1 MRSLNKKKF
10 EEQGYAIV
18 KNVLN
23 FDNDL
28 KPILND
34 MEYVMDRLIHKFSP
48 KHKILKALKLKFEKK
63 YQFVSSLNIFDLD
76 QYFNTRLPRD
86 HVKKDSDYFATHSLW
101 NLIKHKKILSVVEK
115 SLVQKFFPTPFKIQE
130 LSNQKKHYLKN
141 QFLMV

>member
-48 KHKILKALKLKFEKK
+48 KPKISKALKFKFEKK
-63 YQFVSSLNIFDLD
+63 YQFVSSPVSYTHL
-76 QYFNTRLPRD
+76 TLP
-86 HVKKDSDYFATHSLW
+86 T
-101 NLIKHKKILSVVEK
+101 ILRV
-115 SLVQKFFPTPFKIQE
+115 
-130 LSNQKKHYLKN
+130 
-141 QFLMV
+141 

>member
-1 MRSLNKKKF
+1 MKLLTKKKF

-48 KHKILKALKLKFEKK
+48 KKKISKALEFKFEKK
-63 YQFVSSLNIFDLD
+63 YKFVFSQQL
-76 QYFNTRLPRD
+76 
-86 HVKKDSDYFATHSLW
+86 
-101 NLIKHKKILSVVEK
+101 
-115 SLVQKFFPTPFKIQE
+115 
-130 LSNQKKHYLKN
+130 
-141 QFLMV
+141 

>member
-48 KHKILKALKLKFEKK
+48 KSKISEALKFKFEKK

-115 SLVQKFFPTPFKIQE
+115 ILG
-130 LSNQKKHYLKN
+130 
-141 QFLMV
+141 

>member
-48 KHKILKALKLKFEKK
+48 KPKISKALKLKFEKK

-76 QYFNTRLPRD
+76 QYFSCCFNEDIKSSTLSRIVAYAKTRSELRSEIL
-86 HVKKDSDYFATHSLW
+86 HFCLF
-101 NLIKHKKILSVVEK
+101 LSVSILNNNAPPPRNGSK
-115 SLVQKFFPTPFKIQE
+115 
-130 LSNQKKHYLKN
+130 
-141 QFLMV
+141 

>member
-34 MEYVMDRLIHKFSP
+34 MEYVMDRLIHKFST
-48 KHKILKALKLKFEKK
+48 KSKIFLE
-63 YQFVSSLNIFDLD
+63 VSD
-76 QYFNTRLPRD
+76 
-86 HVKKDSDYFATHSLW
+86 
-101 NLIKHKKILSVVEK
+101 IL
-115 SLVQKFFPTPFKIQE
+115 
-130 LSNQKKHYLKN
+130 
-141 QFLMV
+141 

>member
-1 MRSLNKKKF
+1 MGSLNKKKF

-48 KHKILKALKLKFEKK
+48 KPKISKALKLKFEKK

-86 HVKKDSDYFATHSLW
+86 HVKKESDYFATHSLW
-101 NLIKHKKILSVVEK
+101 NLIKHKKIL
-115 SLVQKFFPTPFKIQE
+115 LYFKT
-130 LSNQKKHYLKN
+130 
-141 QFLMV
+141 

>member
-1 MRSLNKKKF
+1 MKFLTKKKF
-10 EEQGYAIV
+10 EEQGYLIV

-48 KHKILKALKLKFEKK
+48 KHKKTKALKFKFEKK
-63 YQFVSSLNIFDLD
+63 YKFVSTLNIFDLD

-86 HVKKDSDYFATHSLW
+86 HVKKDSDYFATNSLW
-101 NLIKHKKILSVVEK
+101 NLIKHKKILNAVEK
-115 SLVQKFFPTPFKIQE
+115 IL
-130 LSNQKKHYLKN
+130 
-141 QFLMV
+141 

>member
-1 MRSLNKKKF
+1 MRKIFKITILFYFLINIFNFSIGSENFFNKGLELYNKKKF

-48 KHKILKALKLKFEKK
+48 KPKIAKALKLKFEKK

-76 QYFNTRLPRD
+76 QYFYLLALKIVLLLY
-86 HVKKDSDYFATHSLW
+86 HFFHFLKLYFL
-101 NLIKHKKILSVVEK
+101 
-115 SLVQKFFPTPFKIQE
+115 F
-130 LSNQKKHYLKN
+130 YY
-141 QFLMV
+141 

>member
-34 MEYVMDRLIHKFSP
+34 MEYVCLLYTSP
-48 KHKILKALKLKFEKK
+48 
-63 YQFVSSLNIFDLD
+63 S
-76 QYFNTRLPRD
+76 PRD
-86 HVKKDSDYFATHSLW
+86 
-101 NLIKHKKILSVVEK
+101 
-115 SLVQKFFPTPFKIQE
+115 P
-130 LSNQKKHYLKN
+130 
-141 QFLMV
+141 

>member
-48 KHKILKALKLKFEKK
+48 KHKISKALKLKFEKK
-63 YQFVSSLNIFDLD
+63 YQFVSLLTF
-76 QYFNTRLPRD
+76 
-86 HVKKDSDYFATHSLW
+86 
-101 NLIKHKKILSVVEK
+101 LI
-115 SLVQKFFPTPFKIQE
+115 
-130 LSNQKKHYLKN
+130 
-141 QFLMV
+141 